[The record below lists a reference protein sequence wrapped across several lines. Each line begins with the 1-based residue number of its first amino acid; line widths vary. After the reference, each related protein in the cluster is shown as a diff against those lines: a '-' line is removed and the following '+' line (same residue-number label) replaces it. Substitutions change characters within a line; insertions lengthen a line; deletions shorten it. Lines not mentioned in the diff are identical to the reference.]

1 MHLLPGGG
9 PPAGDMASGEHIAPR
24 FAERAAELLEKGRVA
39 AALSLCLG
47 GTTKFPDYAGGRWV
61 LGQCYE
67 MLGKPHEAMVQY
79 QHVDRLLPGME
90 QVAKALRRVGGASLP
105 SGKAQGTESEN
116 EIEFML
122 RQLQSAKQ
130 QGSLTPVPPP
140 EGDNGSTE
148 VDAKPSDART
158 GQMSAIRAEHFPIL
172 TATLAE
178 IYTQQGEYKEAAEA
192 YRLLIQQRPD
202 EAGRYRERLAAVE
215 KLLEGVDKPGEA

>member
-1 MHLLPGGG
+1 
-9 PPAGDMASGEHIAPR
+9 
-24 FAERAAELLEKGRVA
+24 
-39 AALSLCLG
+39 
-47 GTTKFPDYAGGRWV
+47 
-61 LGQCYE
+61 
-67 MLGKPHEAMVQY
+67 MLH
-79 QHVDRLLPGME
+79 
-90 QVAKALRRVGGASLP
+90 
-105 SGKAQGTESEN
+105 
-116 EIEFML
+116 
-122 RQLQSAKQ
+122 QLQSAKQ

-158 GQMSAIRAEHFPIL
+158 GPMSAIRAEHFPIL

>member
-1 MHLLPGGG
+1 MRLLPGGRA
-9 PPAGDMASGEHIAPR
+9 PAGDMAAGEHSDPR
-24 FAERAAELLEKGRVA
+24 FAERAVELLEKGRVA

-47 GTTKFPDYAGGRWV
+47 GTAKFPEYASGRWV

-67 MLGKPHEAMVQY
+67 MLGKPHEALGQY
-79 QHVDRLLPGME
+79 QHVDRLLPGMA

-105 SGKAQGTESEN
+105 SGTAQVTEGESG
-116 EIEFML
+116 IEFML

-130 QGSLTPVPPP
+130 QGSLAPVPPP
-140 EGDNGSTE
+140 EGDNESTE
-148 VDAKPSDART
+148 ADAKPADART
-158 GQMSAIRAEHFPIL
+158 GQTTTVPGEHFPIL

-178 IYTQQGEYKEAAEA
+178 IYTQQGEYREAAEA

-215 KLLEGVDKPGEA
+215 RLLEGVDKPGEA